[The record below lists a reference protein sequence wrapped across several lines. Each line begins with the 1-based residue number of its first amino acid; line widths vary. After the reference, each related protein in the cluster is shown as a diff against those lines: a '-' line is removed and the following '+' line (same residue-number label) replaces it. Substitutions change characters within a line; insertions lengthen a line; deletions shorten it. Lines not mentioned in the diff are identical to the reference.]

1 MGVAIEVGANTSTG
15 AQVIDLHV
23 TVSALTVFCCDDS
36 LHEDGQRG
44 DGLEP
49 LDILVG
55 GKGGWGE
62 RGKTGVER
70 QMKGATVREDGGR
83 KRGRKGERGWKEKWR
98 NIMEHS
104 WKSLVKHFTAIEA
117 TLA

>member
-15 AQVIDLHV
+15 AQFIDLPV

-55 GKGGWGE
+55 RKG
-62 RGKTGVER
+62 
-70 QMKGATVREDGGR
+70 DGGR
-83 KRGRKGERGWKEKWR
+83 GGRRE
-98 NIMEHS
+98 
-104 WKSLVKHFTAIEA
+104 
-117 TLA
+117 